1 MNEAC
6 EIENNV
12 IVFRCK
18 KFVLKYIS
26 ERKMEDNNMISF
38 ASDYI
43 AGAHPVI
50 MQRLLETNMENL
62 SGYGTDQYCAQAKE
76 KIKQAFQCP
85 DGEVFFLVGGTQTN
99 QVIISTMLAPYE
111 GVIAAKTGH
120 VSVHEAG
127 AIEYS
132 GHKVIELEEKDGK
145 LAAEDIKKC
154 IEDFYSDDNHEHMV
168 YPGMVYISFPTE
180 YGTLYSKQELTEI
193 SNVCRNYE
201 IPLFIDG
208 ARLGYGIESKENNL
222 RPEEIAELC
231 DVFYIGGTKVGAL
244 CGEAVVFPHHNTQK
258 HFVTQIKQR
267 GALLAKGRLLGIQF
281 DTLFTDHLYF
291 EISKHAI
298 AMAERLKEVF
308 HKKGY
313 TFFLESPTNQ
323 QFIILENEKM
333 KELSK
338 NVEFGFW
345 EKYDDNHTVVRF
357 ATSWSTDESSIDQ
370 LEEYL

>member
-1 MNEAC
+1 MLAVKSIGLKAGLTEARM
-6 EIENNV
+6 EIQDLIEDYELRTKTMENKV

-85 DGEVFFLVGGTQTN
+85 NGEVFFLVGGTQTN

-132 GHKVIELEEKDGK
+132 GHKVIE
-145 LAAEDIKKC
+145 
-154 IEDFYSDDNHEHMV
+154 
-168 YPGMVYISFPTE
+168 
-180 YGTLYSKQELTEI
+180 
-193 SNVCRNYE
+193 
-201 IPLFIDG
+201 
-208 ARLGYGIESKENNL
+208 
-222 RPEEIAELC
+222 
-231 DVFYIGGTKVGAL
+231 
-244 CGEAVVFPHHNTQK
+244 
-258 HFVTQIKQR
+258 
-267 GALLAKGRLLGIQF
+267 
-281 DTLFTDHLYF
+281 
-291 EISKHAI
+291 
-298 AMAERLKEVF
+298 
-308 HKKGY
+308 
-313 TFFLESPTNQ
+313 
-323 QFIILENEKM
+323 
-333 KELSK
+333 
-338 NVEFGFW
+338 
-345 EKYDDNHTVVRF
+345 
-357 ATSWSTDESSIDQ
+357 
-370 LEEYL
+370 

>member
-1 MNEAC
+1 
-6 EIENNV
+6 
-12 IVFRCK
+12 
-18 KFVLKYIS
+18 
-26 ERKMEDNNMISF
+26 MISF

-154 IEDFYSDDNHEHMV
+154 IEDFYSDDNHEHM
-168 YPGMVYISFPTE
+168 
-180 YGTLYSKQELTEI
+180 
-193 SNVCRNYE
+193 
-201 IPLFIDG
+201 
-208 ARLGYGIESKENNL
+208 GY
-222 RPEEIAELC
+222 
-231 DVFYIGGTKVGAL
+231 
-244 CGEAVVFPHHNTQK
+244 
-258 HFVTQIKQR
+258 
-267 GALLAKGRLLGIQF
+267 
-281 DTLFTDHLYF
+281 
-291 EISKHAI
+291 
-298 AMAERLKEVF
+298 
-308 HKKGY
+308 
-313 TFFLESPTNQ
+313 
-323 QFIILENEKM
+323 ILEWFISHFLQNMEHCIR
-333 KELSK
+333 
-338 NVEFGFW
+338 NR
-345 EKYDDNHTVVRF
+345 N
-357 ATSWSTDESSIDQ
+357 
-370 LEEYL
+370 

>member
-1 MNEAC
+1 
-6 EIENNV
+6 
-12 IVFRCK
+12 
-18 KFVLKYIS
+18 
-26 ERKMEDNNMISF
+26 MISF

-193 SNVCRNYE
+193 SNVCRSYK

-208 ARLGYGIESKENNL
+208 ARLGYGIESKENDL

-244 CGEAVVFPHHNTQK
+244 CGEAVVFTKNNMPK
-258 HFVTQIKQR
+258 HFTTMVKQH
-267 GALLAKGRLLGIQF
+267 GALLAKGRLLGVQF
-281 DTLFTDHLYF
+281 DALFTDNLYF
-291 EISKHAI
+291 EIAKNAI
-298 AMAERLKEVF
+298 DTAEVL
-308 HKKGY
+308 KKGLADKGY
-313 TFFLESPTNQ
+313 KFYLDSPTNQ
-323 QFIILENEKM
+323 QFIVLENDKLERLAKDVRY
-333 KELSK
+333 S
-338 NVEFGFW
+338 FW
-345 EKYDDNHTVVRF
+345 EKYDDTHTVIRF
-357 ATSWSTDESSIDQ
+357 ATSWATKMGDVEALID
-370 LEEYL
+370 LL